1 MRLSKCFSV
10 SFTYIGA
17 VIGAGFATGREV
29 MLYFGDSGIVCAAAG
44 GALMGLLAGI
54 FLFSSR
60 TFSILLNSTSKA
72 AKGVCIAIKICLYI
86 ATYATFLCMLSA
98 CEEIISQSF
107 GIKNVGVWTGLFVS
121 FVALLDMRVM
131 QKFNLALV
139 PVIIVLL
146 LVLAKDCATPQAG
159 KFSLFKVLSYACM
172 NVMTGG
178 YLLAEQRE
186 KFTVRECV
194 FTSVFTAAVFA
205 SAVAIVFAVSAKFS
219 NFSMPVYEF
228 AKINN
233 LKGVSGAVIYLAVFT
248 TLIGCAK
255 LVCQENDALKIPKA
269 CSVVMLIITT
279 FIGVRLNFARAVA
292 VVYPAIGYAGIAY
305 LIFMSV
311 LPIAYKIFLRVKRVR
326 EIKAASASDRAI
338 EFNLPDDGILARL
351 PSKEQSLQ
359 GKEQS
364 LQGKAPKTKKSLA
377 KFSRD

>member
-86 ATYATFLCMLSA
+86 ATYATFLCMISA

-159 KFSLFKVLSYACM
+159 KFSLFKVLSYASM

-269 CSVVMLIITT
+269 FSVVMLIITT

-292 VVYPAIGYAGIAY
+292 VIYPAIGYAGIAY

-311 LPIAYKIFLRVKRVR
+311 LPIAYKIVLRVKRVR

-338 EFNLPDDGILARL
+338 EFNLPADGILARL
-351 PSKEQSLQ
+351 PSKELSLQ

-364 LQGKAPKTKKSLA
+364 LQDKTPKTKKSLA

>member
-146 LVLAKDCATPQAG
+146 LVLANDCATPQAG

-186 KFTVRECV
+186 QFTVRECV

-205 SAVAIVFAVSAKFS
+205 SAVAIVYAVSAKFS

-228 AKINN
+228 AKVNN

-255 LVCQENDALKIPKA
+255 LVCQENDAVKIPKA
-269 CSVVMLIITT
+269 FSVVMLIITS
-279 FIGVRLNFARAVA
+279 FIGVKLNFARAVA

-326 EIKAASASDRAI
+326 EIKAASASESAI
-338 EFNLPDDGILARL
+338 EFNRPADGRLARL
-351 PSKEQSLQ
+351 ASKEQSLQ
-359 GKEQS
+359 GKM
-364 LQGKAPKTKKSLA
+364 PKTEKSLA

>member
-60 TFSILLNSTSKA
+60 AFSILLNSTSKV

-146 LVLAKDCATPQAG
+146 LVLANDCATPQAG

-186 KFTVRECV
+186 QFTVRECV

-205 SAVAIVFAVSAKFS
+205 SAVAIVYAVSAKFS

-228 AKINN
+228 AKVNN

-255 LVCQENDALKIPKA
+255 LVCQENDAVKIPKA
-269 CSVVMLIITT
+269 FSVVMLIITS
-279 FIGVRLNFARAVA
+279 FIGVKLNFARAVA

-326 EIKAASASDRAI
+326 EIKAASASESAI
-338 EFNLPDDGILARL
+338 EFNRPADGRLARL
-351 PSKEQSLQ
+351 ASKEQSLQ
-359 GKEQS
+359 GKEQF
-364 LQGKAPKTKKSLA
+364 LQGKTPKTDKSLA

>member
-269 CSVVMLIITT
+269 FSVVMLIITT

-311 LPIAYKIFLRVKRVR
+311 LPIAYKIVLRVKRVR
-326 EIKAASASDRAI
+326 EIKATSASNRAI
-338 EFNLPDDGILARL
+338 EFNLPADGILARL

-364 LQGKAPKTKKSLA
+364 LQDKTPKTKKSLA

>member
-1 MRLSKCFSV
+1 
-10 SFTYIGA
+10 
-17 VIGAGFATGREV
+17 
-29 MLYFGDSGIVCAAAG
+29 
-44 GALMGLLAGI
+44 MGLLAGI

-86 ATYATFLCMLSA
+86 ATYATFLCM
-98 CEEIISQSF
+98 
-107 GIKNVGVWTGLFVS
+107 VWTGLFVS

-255 LVCQENDALKIPKA
+255 LVCQKL
-269 CSVVMLIITT
+269 
-279 FIGVRLNFARAVA
+279 
-292 VVYPAIGYAGIAY
+292 
-305 LIFMSV
+305 
-311 LPIAYKIFLRVKRVR
+311 
-326 EIKAASASDRAI
+326 SAW
-338 EFNLPDDGILARL
+338 LC
-351 PSKEQSLQ
+351 
-359 GKEQS
+359 
-364 LQGKAPKTKKSLA
+364 
-377 KFSRD
+377 

>member
-1 MRLSKCFSV
+1 MRLFKCFSV

-269 CSVVMLIITT
+269 FSVVMLIITT

-292 VVYPAIGYAGIAY
+292 VIYPAIGYAGIAY

-311 LPIAYKIFLRVKRVR
+311 LPIAYKIVLRVKRVR

-338 EFNLPDDGILARL
+338 EFNLPADGILSRL

-364 LQGKAPKTKKSLA
+364 LQDKTPKTKKSLA

>member
-44 GALMGLLAGI
+44 GALMGLLAGV

-269 CSVVMLIITT
+269 FSVVMLIITT

-311 LPIAYKIFLRVKRVR
+311 LPIAYKIVLRVKRVR
-326 EIKAASASDRAI
+326 EIKAASACNRAI
-338 EFNLPDDGILARL
+338 EFNLPADGILARL

-364 LQGKAPKTKKSLA
+364 LQDKTPKT
-377 KFSRD
+377 